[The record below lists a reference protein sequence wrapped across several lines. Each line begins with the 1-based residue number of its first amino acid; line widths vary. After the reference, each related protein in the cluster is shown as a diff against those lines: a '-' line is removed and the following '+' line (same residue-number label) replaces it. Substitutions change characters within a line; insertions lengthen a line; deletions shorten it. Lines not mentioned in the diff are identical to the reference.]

1 MTSIDPVNKV
11 FEVILTP
18 LDVILTVLLAMDR
31 VLLVIDVFVDP
42 RVVLAAV
49 KLTLLPITSLL
60 PAMVTLALN
69 VALELTLRVGP
80 VTNIV
85 TALTATTLF
94 VIVRLAE
101 RPTLAP
107 VKLVLEDIV
116 KFAAALTVPPRK
128 EVPTVIVFAPKIPI
142 KFVLPVVLAPSLEE
156 LAVITSEPIAEIT

>member
-1 MTSIDPVNKV
+1 
-11 FEVILTP
+11 
-18 LDVILTVLLAMDR
+18 
-31 VLLVIDVFVDP
+31 
-42 RVVLAAV
+42 
-49 KLTLLPITSLL
+49 
-60 PAMVTLALN
+60 MVTLALN

-128 EVPTVIVFAPKIPI
+128 EVPIVIVFAPKIPI
-142 KFVLPVVLAPSLEE
+142 KFVLPVVFAPSLEE
-156 LAVITSEPIAEIT
+156 LAVITSEPLMRIVA